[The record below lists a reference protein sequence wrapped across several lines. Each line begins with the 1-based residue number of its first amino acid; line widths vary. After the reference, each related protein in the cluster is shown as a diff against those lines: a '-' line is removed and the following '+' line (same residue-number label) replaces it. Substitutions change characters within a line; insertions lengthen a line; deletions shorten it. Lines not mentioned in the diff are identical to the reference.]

1 MGGFLLE
8 VKMSVVS
15 KLQIVL
21 EATTTA
27 FDRGLKSA
35 THQLEGFAKKTSQLH
50 DKMDKFSRHNKEA
63 LQGLQT
69 AGQAA
74 VVGLGVMAV
83 SIKGAVTAAVDFE
96 KSMAGVK
103 KVVDFKSPEA
113 FKQMEKDIIALSQV
127 IPMSAEGLANI
138 MAAAGQSGIAQNELM
153 RFTETAAKMGV
164 AFDITAEQAG
174 QALAE
179 MRVAFKMNQD
189 EVEALA
195 DKINYLGNT
204 SPNSA
209 AKIMQ
214 ITQAVG
220 AVAELGGFAADQ
232 IAALA
237 SGIVGID
244 PSSVA
249 TGLKNISLEL
259 TVGDNATKS
268 QRAAFERLGLDA
280 ADVAR
285 RMKEDAVG
293 TLMEIATLVNEKI
306 PEYEQSAVS
315 AALVGREALP
325 VFAQIV
331 QNQEMITG
339 KIKDVGDAS
348 KYAGSMMKEFAA
360 MAGTS
365 AAQMQLFDNNIQA
378 MKIAFGTTFLPVLN
392 QAMEAF
398 TPILKAITEWVQ
410 KNPELVQTITAIV
423 GGVLGVIATLGG
435 LALAFTA
442 VTSGIGAIVA
452 IGGMIGGFFTTIST
466 AVSAVGMFG
475 AALAAL
481 GFPVTAVVAGIAAL
495 VAAGVALYMNWDTV
509 KAKATEV
516 WNSVKE
522 TVSNA
527 WESVKS
533 STLAKWEEIKQ
544 TASTKFEEVKTQIKE
559 KFESIKQVFLS
570 SPLGQIFAT
579 HFSVISTVAKSVF
592 SAVQT
597 VVRTAFGVIKGIVT
611 GDVTAVKNAFS
622 RGFNELKTIA
632 KGAVDKVWGELK
644 SLGGKLLQAGRDAI
658 QGLIN
663 GMGEKIG
670 AAVAKAQEL
679 AGKVI
684 SAVKGAFD
692 IHSPSRVMKALGGYA
707 GEGFALGL
715 GEKVKDAKQAAQDLA
730 NAVTSTIS
738 ELHKNHFMLLNHA
751 NPLAELDYKLQFGE
765 LADLTDKQKARI
777 KELAQANLD
786 LAKSNEALTG
796 FNNQMSDI
804 SRQIALLG
812 VDSPIKQLEYDLAN
826 TDKYAGYTTEQ
837 LDKLKSKMMELEQ
850 AKALQGFN
858 SELEKAT
865 TEMQKQEYLLKN
877 IGDKYAGMKFDLAQ
891 KGYNDEQIGQLI
903 GAQQR
908 TDTITAFGNLQANLQ
923 KGTAFTMPTINS
935 GQGLQ
940 GAGNALA
947 SGISGMENL
956 DRQYQEQLE
965 IIKNARQAQLDINA
979 DYDKQERDLKA
990 AHEAAKRELTLS
1002 SAEGVAS
1009 GLASAT
1015 KSMFGEQS
1023 KVYRAMFAVEQ
1034 GVAIARSV
1042 MAIQQAIAFA
1052 SANPFPMNLGAM
1064 ATVAAQTMGIVAKIK
1079 AIKNPVI
1086 GQAHDGIMSVPKSGT
1101 WNLEKGERVLPKHT
1115 AQNLDNTL
1123 NRLQGNGKA
1132 VNVIIHNHT
1141 GEKVQ
1146 QTTDA
1151 NGDIRVIIGQEIAKQ
1166 LPQHVNN
1173 PNSEFNKSL
1182 KNNYQLQRR
1191 L

>member
-35 THQLEGFAKKTSQLH
+35 QQSLDGFAKKTQDLH
-50 DKMDKFSRHNKEA
+50 DRMDKFGRKHKDTIE
-63 LQGLQT
+63 GLQS

-74 VVGLGVMAV
+74 AVGLGVMAV
-83 SIKGAVTAAVDFE
+83 GIKGAVTAAVDFE

-103 KVVDFKSPEA
+103 KVIDFDTPEA
-113 FKQMEKDIIALSQV
+113 FKQMERDIIALSQT

-339 KIKDVGDAS
+339 KLHDVGDAS
-348 KYAGSMMKEFAA
+348 KYAGSMLKEFES

-378 MKIAFGTTFLPVLN
+378 MKIAFGSAFLPVLN
-392 QAMEAF
+392 QAMEAI
-398 TPILKAITEWVQ
+398 TPILKAITEWAQ

-423 GGVLGVIATLGG
+423 GGVLGAIAALGG

-442 VTSGIGAIVA
+442 VTGGIAAITA
-452 IGGMIGGFFTTIST
+452 IATTIAGVVG
-466 AVSAVGMFG
+466 AVSSAVSIVGMFG
-475 AALAAL
+475 GALAAL

-495 VAAGVALYMNWDTV
+495 VAAGVALYMNWDTIKV
-509 KAKATEV
+509 KAIEV
-516 WNSVKE
+516 WNAIPE
-522 TVSNA
+522 YANQA
-527 WESVKS
+527 WQWMQGVWGGIGAWFAGIWDSVKS
-533 STLAKWEEIKQ
+533 AVSTAIDGVKQAFFDWLAGMPAPVQEMVANIGSIFDGLVSVASAVWNGLLAVVKFAADGIVSLWQGFVSIISGIWNGIVNVATTVWNGIVSVVASVINAIKPIVSSVVSFFSSVWQGLVGIAKSIWEGIKSAVSAAM
-544 TASTKFEEVKTQIKE
+544 TAIKAIFTAGLTVFASIFNAGFNTVKNIFTTTFNVIKALVRGDMNGVKTAIATGLQNAV
-559 KFESIKQVFLS
+559 SI
-570 SPLGQIFAT
+570 
-579 HFSVISTVAKSVF
+579 AKSLLSNIL
-592 SAVQT
+592 SAFT
-597 VVRTAFGVIKGIVT
+597 
-611 GDVTAVKNAFS
+611 
-622 RGFNELKTIA
+622 
-632 KGAVDKVWGELK
+632 
-644 SLGGKLLQAGRDAI
+644 SLGSQLLGAGRDAI
-658 QGLIN
+658 QGFIN
-663 GMGEKIG
+663 GITGKMGE
-670 AAVAKAQEL
+670 ALAKAREL
-679 AGKVI
+679 ANKVVSTVK
-684 SAVKGAFD
+684 SALD

-707 GEGFALGL
+707 GEGFVLGL
-715 GEKVKDAKQAAQDLA
+715 GEKVKDAKQKAQELA

-738 ELHKNHFMLLNHA
+738 ELHKQKFLLQNTA
-751 NPLAELDYKLQFGE
+751 NSLAELDYKLQFGE
-765 LADLTDKQKARI
+765 LAELTDKQKARI
-777 KELAQANLD
+777 KELA
-786 LAKSNEALTG
+786 
-796 FNNQMSDI
+796 
-804 SRQIALLG
+804 
-812 VDSPIKQLEYDLAN
+812 
-826 TDKYAGYTTEQ
+826 
-837 LDKLKSKMMELEQ
+837 
-850 AKALQGFN
+850 
-858 SELEKAT
+858 
-865 TEMQKQEYLLKN
+865 
-877 IGDKYAGMKFDLAQ
+877 
-891 KGYNDEQIGQLI
+891 
-903 GAQQR
+903 
-908 TDTITAFGNLQANLQ
+908 
-923 KGTAFTMPTINS
+923 
-935 GQGLQ
+935 
-940 GAGNALA
+940 
-947 SGISGMENL
+947 
-956 DRQYQEQLE
+956 
-965 IIKNARQAQLDINA
+965 
-979 DYDKQERDLKA
+979 
-990 AHEAAKRELTLS
+990 
-1002 SAEGVAS
+1002 
-1009 GLASAT
+1009 
-1015 KSMFGEQS
+1015 
-1023 KVYRAMFAVEQ
+1023 
-1034 GVAIARSV
+1034 
-1042 MAIQQAIAFA
+1042 
-1052 SANPFPMNLGAM
+1052 
-1064 ATVAAQTMGIVAKIK
+1064 
-1079 AIKNPVI
+1079 
-1086 GQAHDGIMSVPKSGT
+1086 
-1101 WNLEKGERVLPKHT
+1101 
-1115 AQNLDNTL
+1115 
-1123 NRLQGNGKA
+1123 
-1132 VNVIIHNHT
+1132 
-1141 GEKVQ
+1141 
-1146 QTTDA
+1146 
-1151 NGDIRVIIGQEIAKQ
+1151 
-1166 LPQHVNN
+1166 
-1173 PNSEFNKSL
+1173 
-1182 KNNYQLQRR
+1182 
-1191 L
+1191 